1 VHRGCDLHGR
11 DRGRLLEPELAIVA
25 SRILNFCT
33 VPVTVIEKELTN
45 FTSRGIQTGARTGRR
60 TSPSPRARPRESGSL
75 QTGCP
80 VGDDPEA
87 LIIAVD
93 VVAGVVRA

>member
-1 VHRGCDLHGR
+1 MHRGCDLHGR

-33 VPVTVIEKELTN
+33 VPVTVIEKESTN
-45 FTSRGIQTGARTGRR
+45 SRRAESRLAPAPAAGLLLRHGRDQ
-60 TSPSPRARPRESGSL
+60 ESGSL

-93 VVAGVVRA
+93 AVAGVVRA